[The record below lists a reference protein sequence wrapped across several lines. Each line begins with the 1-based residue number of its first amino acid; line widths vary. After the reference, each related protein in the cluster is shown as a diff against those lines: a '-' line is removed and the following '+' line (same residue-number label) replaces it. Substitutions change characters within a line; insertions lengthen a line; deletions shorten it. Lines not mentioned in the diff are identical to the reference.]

1 MEKNILKSNE
11 YFIENYDEDSD
22 KGYIFEV
29 DVKFPKRLHNLYCD
43 LPLLPES

>member
-1 MEKNILKSNE
+1 MGENILKSNE
-11 YFIENYDEDSD
+11 DFIENYDEDSD
-22 KGYIFEV
+22 RGHIFEV